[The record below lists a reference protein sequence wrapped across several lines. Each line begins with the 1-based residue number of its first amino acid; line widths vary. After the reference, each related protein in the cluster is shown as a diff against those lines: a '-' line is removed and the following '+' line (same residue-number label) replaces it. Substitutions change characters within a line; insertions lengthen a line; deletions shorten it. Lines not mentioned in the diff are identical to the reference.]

1 LKEFRRQFLLTCRDM
16 VILKSRLAVSG
27 PAALGT
33 HSNGFASLNGSSHLF
48 RDRSSKTTPPPNF
61 DEIEVLGRRCKEG
74 DFAAWSL
81 LFPKI
86 WPVLVRFV
94 HRLYHS
100 FEQQDAEDVA
110 QASIEAAI
118 RSIDTFSDTG
128 LFRAWLFG
136 IAIRQAATFYRS
148 SSAKKRGTRL
158 LVPFDNCEN
167 REDDAKSPA
176 DVSAESDR
184 AAILHRAISQLSES
198 DRDLVH
204 LHFFGELTFREIAEA
219 RNLNPKTVCT
229 RLTRCKEKLLVSL
242 ARFDLTKS
250 DG

>member
-1 LKEFRRQFLLTCRDM
+1 ML
-16 VILKSRLAVSG
+16 ILGSRLTACAPAG
-27 PAALGT
+27 PGVRR
-33 HSNGFASLNGSSHLF
+33 NGFAPARELARLGLNGASHSSSDCSALAAAQP
-48 RDRSSKTTPPPNF
+48 KLE
-61 DEIEVLGRRCKEG
+61 EIEALGRRCKEG

-86 WPVLVRFV
+86 WPLLVTFV

-100 FEQQDAEDVA
+100 FDQQDAEDVA
-110 QASIEAAI
+110 QASIEAAVGA
-118 RSIDTFSDTG
+118 IDTFSGHG

-136 IAIRQAATFYRS
+136 ISVRQAASVHRS
-148 SSAKKRGTRL
+148 RSAKKRGAQL
-158 LVPFDNCEN
+158 QVPLNGFDDH
-167 REDDAKSPA
+167 EDEAKSPA
-176 DVSAESDR
+176 EVSADNDR
-184 AAILHRAISQLSES
+184 AAILHRAIDLLPEA

-219 RNLNPKTVCT
+219 RRMNPKTVCT
-229 RLTRCKEKLLVSL
+229 RLTRCKEKLFVTL

>member
-1 LKEFRRQFLLTCRDM
+1 ML
-16 VILKSRLAVSG
+16 ILGSRSRLTACAPDPRRVR
-27 PAALGT
+27 A
-33 HSNGFASLNGSSHLF
+33 NGYESPHKFVLASTNG
-48 RDRSSKTTPPPNF
+48 RSLATPRPNF
-61 DEIEVLGRRCKEG
+61 DEIEALGRRCQEG
-74 DFAAWSL
+74 DLAAWSL

-86 WPVLVRFV
+86 WPVLVTFV

-100 FEQQDAEDVA
+100 FDQQDAEDVA

-118 RSIDTFSDTG
+118 RAIDTFSNAG

-136 IAIRQAATFYRS
+136 IAVRQAAIFYRS
-148 SSAKKRGTRL
+148 SSAKKRGAQL
-158 LVPFDNCEN
+158 LVPFSNCEN
-167 REDDAKSPA
+167 HEDDAKSPA
-176 DVSAESDR
+176 EVSAENDR
-184 AAILHRAISQLSES
+184 AAILHRAISQLPES

-219 RNLNPKTVCT
+219 RDMNPKTVGT
-229 RLTRCKEKLLVSL
+229 RLARCKEKLLVSL

>member
-1 LKEFRRQFLLTCRDM
+1 ML
-16 VILKSRLAVSG
+16 ILGSRLTACAPDPRRVRAKGFVSPPNLVPTLTNG
-27 PAALGT
+27 RSRPA
-33 HSNGFASLNGSSHLF
+33 NGSSL
-48 RDRSSKTTPPPNF
+48 TTAQPRF
-61 DEIEVLGRRCKEG
+61 DEIEALGRRCKES

-81 LFPKI
+81 LFPKV
-86 WPVLVRFV
+86 WPVLVTFV

-100 FEQQDAEDVA
+100 FEQEDAEDVA

-118 RSIDTFSDTG
+118 RAIDTFSDTG

-136 IAIRQAATFYRS
+136 IAVRQAATFYRS
-148 SSAKKRGTRL
+148 SSAKKRGAHL
-158 LVPFDNCEN
+158 VVPFNNCED

-176 DVSAESDR
+176 DVSAEIDR
-184 AAILHRAISQLSES
+184 AAILHRAISQLPES

-219 RNLNPKTVCT
+219 RNMNAKTVCT

>member
-1 LKEFRRQFLLTCRDM
+1 ML
-16 VILKSRLAVSG
+16 ILGSRLTACA
-27 PAALGT
+27 PAATETRG
-33 HSNGFASLNGSSHLF
+33 NGFTTPREVARTPLNGASHSAP
-48 RDRSSKTTPPPNF
+48 DRSAMTGAEARF
-61 DEIEVLGRRCKEG
+61 EEIEALGRRCKEG
-74 DFAAWSL
+74 DLAAWSL

-86 WPVLVRFV
+86 WPVLVTFV

-118 RSIDTFSDTG
+118 RAIGTFSEKG

-136 IAIRQAATFYRS
+136 IAVRQAATFYRS
-148 SSAKKRGTRL
+148 SSAKKRGAQL
-158 LVPFDNCEN
+158 LVPFNDFDGHQDE
-167 REDDAKSPA
+167 AKSPA
-176 DVSAESDR
+176 EVSAEKDR
-184 AAILHRAISQLSES
+184 AAILHRAIDQLPEA

-219 RNLNPKTVCT
+219 RNMNPKTVCT
-229 RLTRCKEKLLVSL
+229 RLTRCKEKLLVTL

>member
-1 LKEFRRQFLLTCRDM
+1 ML
-16 VILKSRLAVSG
+16 ILRSRLTACV
-27 PAALGT
+27 PAAPGT
-33 HSNGFASLNGSSHLF
+33 CTNGFAPPRELARISLNGALHSTP
-48 RDRSSKTTPPPNF
+48 DRPALTAAQPKF
-61 DEIEVLGRRCKEG
+61 DEIEALGRRCKEG
-74 DFAAWSL
+74 DMAAWTL

-86 WPVLVRFV
+86 WPLLVTFV

-118 RSIDTFSDTG
+118 RAISTFSEKG

-136 IAIRQAATFYRS
+136 IAVRQAATFYRS
-148 SSAKKRGTRL
+148 SSAKKRGAQL
-158 LVPFDNCEN
+158 LVPFTDF
-167 REDDAKSPA
+167 DDHKDEAKSPA
-176 DVSAESDR
+176 EVLAENDR
-184 AAILHRAISQLSES
+184 AAILHRAISQLPEA

-219 RNLNPKTVCT
+219 RQMNPKTVCT
-229 RLTRCKEKLLVSL
+229 RLTRCKEKLLATL

>member
-1 LKEFRRQFLLTCRDM
+1 ML
-16 VILKSRLAVSG
+16 ILGSRLTACA
-27 PAALGT
+27 PAQPGMRR
-33 HSNGFASLNGSSHLF
+33 NGFAPAPELARLGLNGASHSSS
-48 RDRSSKTTPPPNF
+48 DRSAMTAAQPKLE
-61 DEIEVLGRRCKEG
+61 EIEALGRRCKDG

-86 WPVLVRFV
+86 WPLLVTFV

-100 FEQQDAEDVA
+100 FDQQDAEDVA

-118 RSIDTFSDTG
+118 RAIGTFSGQG

-136 IAIRQAATFYRS
+136 IAVRQAGTFHRS
-148 SSAKKRGTRL
+148 SSAKKRGAQL
-158 LVPFDNCEN
+158 QVSFNGFDDH
-167 REDDAKSPA
+167 EDEAKSPA
-176 DVSAESDR
+176 EVSAENDR
-184 AAILHRAISQLSES
+184 AAILHRAINELPEA

-204 LHFFGELTFREIAEA
+204 LYFFGELTFREIAEA
-219 RNLNPKTVCT
+219 RKMNPKTVCT
-229 RLTRCKEKLLVSL
+229 RLSRCKEKLLVTL